1 METKISDYLIS
12 YKTVENATEVL
23 LCSVK
28 ANPNP
33 VKIEW
38 YKDHKLLGKYEKKTP
53 DRFFYCI
60 LTEAYREIIAGL
72 IILKREPHNII
83 NYKVL

>member
-12 YKTVENATEVL
+12 YKTVENATEIL

-28 ANPNP
+28 ANPSP

-38 YKDHKLLGKYEKKTP
+38 YKDHKLLGK
-53 DRFFYCI
+53 
-60 LTEAYREIIAGL
+60 
-72 IILKREPHNII
+72 
-83 NYKVL
+83 